1 MRKKLHFGLFFSDIL
16 RLILVVAFYNQ
27 ENYSKN
33 QKNNYLKN
41 ILNILKNMVEDKESF
56 AMMKKVSIFP
66 FVNYKI
72 KRIMYL
78 KEYLNELNEISE
90 ILLKM

>member
-1 MRKKLHFGLFFSDIL
+1 MHFGLFFSDIL

-41 ILNILKNMVEDKESF
+41 ILNILKNMVEDKETF

-78 KEYLNELNEISE
+78 KEYLDELNEIYE